1 MYSSNVV
8 AWELWSTLSR
18 FDRPVGFDGYLNLTI
33 SIMSN
38 MCELYDA
45 SKDDLT
51 KMIAIEEV
59 MYPVIKEKS
68 KAAEAKERD

>member
-1 MYSSNVV
+1 
-8 AWELWSTLSR
+8 
-18 FDRPVGFDGYLNLTI
+18 
-33 SIMSN
+33 MSN